1 MDLSEC
7 YLVKSEDISR
17 GPLLGRGAF
26 GFVFKA
32 TCKTRASRTIVPV
45 AMKMLQPVPP
55 GPRAKESAILAYK
68 AALGKWERDPL
79 QHSCKAYCTARQE
92 LAVLLTLK
100 HPNIVPLVGVCTQ
113 PLALVLDLAPMGAL
127 DSVLRH
133 YRRSGARIGPYC
145 FQALV
150 LQAARAMEYLHRRRV
165 IYRDLKAENVLVW
178 NFPDPHREDNPQCDV
193 HIKVADYGISRV
205 TLPSGAKG
213 FGGTE
218 GFMAPEIMRHNGEEE
233 YTEKVDCFSFGM
245 FLYELISL
253 RQPFEGHEA
262 VKECILEGGRPVLTQ
277 RETNFPSYCLDL
289 MVLCWDQ
296 QPKVRPSASQI
307 VSIATA
313 PEFTHLLDVVSL
325 GHNGNVL
332 DGVACHVA
340 NSEDD
345 SLSGH
350 ELWLPCSNS
359 GIDLLLGSGKGWQ
372 QYNRIP
378 CPQIKSS
385 VNQSHIPMKLT
396 TVCLVEEAVWFGDSE
411 GNIFAFK

>member
-1 MDLSEC
+1 MSEH
-7 YLVKSEDISR
+7 YLIRPEDITK

-32 TCKTRASRTIVPV
+32 TCLIRGSKSLQHV

-55 GPRAKESAILAYK
+55 GARARDSAIIAYK

-113 PLALVLDLAPMGAL
+113 PLALVLDLAPRGAL
-127 DSVLRH
+127 DGVLRH
-133 YRRSGARIGPYC
+133 YRRSGARIGPFA

-150 LQAARAMEYLHRRRV
+150 LMAARAMEYLHRRHV

-178 NFPDPHREDNPQCDV
+178 DFPEPHAGDHPSNAV
-193 HIKVADYGISRV
+193 HIKIADYGISRL

-245 FLYELISL
+245 FLYELIAL

-262 VKECILEGGRPVLTQ
+262 VKDCILEGGRPVLGE
-277 RETNFPSYCLDL
+277 RETYFPAYCLDL

-296 QPKVRPSASQI
+296 QPKNRPSASQI
-307 VSIATA
+307 VSIASA
-313 PEFTHLLDVVSL
+313 PEFTHLWDVMSL
-325 GHNGNVL
+325 NHNGGVIEAAAFPVMNIDGENWDMLFDDRTKAMLSKGLL
-332 DGVACHVA
+332 D
-340 NSEDD
+340 
-345 SLSGH
+345 L
-350 ELWLPCSNS
+350 
-359 GIDLLLGSGKGWQ
+359 
-372 QYNRIP
+372 
-378 CPQIKSS
+378 
-385 VNQSHIPMKLT
+385 
-396 TVCLVEEAVWFGDSE
+396 
-411 GNIFAFK
+411 

>member
-1 MDLSEC
+1 MADLNVKVVKQDLFILLISQIFMDLSEC

-45 AMKMLQPVPP
+45 AMKMLQPVAP

-145 FQALV
+145 FQSLV

-178 NFPDPHREDNPQCDV
+178 NFPDPH
-193 HIKVADYGISRV
+193 S
-205 TLPSGAKG
+205 
-213 FGGTE
+213 
-218 GFMAPEIMRHNGEEE
+218 
-233 YTEKVDCFSFGM
+233 
-245 FLYELISL
+245 
-253 RQPFEGHEA
+253 
-262 VKECILEGGRPVLTQ
+262 
-277 RETNFPSYCLDL
+277 
-289 MVLCWDQ
+289 
-296 QPKVRPSASQI
+296 
-307 VSIATA
+307 
-313 PEFTHLLDVVSL
+313 
-325 GHNGNVL
+325 
-332 DGVACHVA
+332 
-340 NSEDD
+340 
-345 SLSGH
+345 
-350 ELWLPCSNS
+350 
-359 GIDLLLGSGKGWQ
+359 
-372 QYNRIP
+372 
-378 CPQIKSS
+378 
-385 VNQSHIPMKLT
+385 
-396 TVCLVEEAVWFGDSE
+396 
-411 GNIFAFK
+411 